1 MGFIFFLLRALSMI
15 VIVDA
20 VASWVVPGR
29 DRFPRNYTGLVT
41 EPLYRP
47 IRKVIDPEKLGGIDI
62 SPIIVLVAIQGI
74 ATLLSRIVHG

>member
-1 MGFIFFLLRALSMI
+1 MGFIFLLLRAVSLI

-20 VASWVVPGR
+20 VSSWFVPGR
-29 DRFPRNYTGLVT
+29 DRFPRNWTGTIT

-62 SPIIVLVAIQGI
+62 SPIIVLVALQGI